1 MEIYKNEN
9 ENIKNKADIDKYF
22 SLTLLKEDVRELK
35 PNPEV
40 YLKVLDLLNV
50 NAEECLI
57 FEDSLIG
64 VQAANASG
72 IDVAVI
78 YDKYSDGNRKEI
90 NELSKYSFDNYMD
103 VINNID

>member
-1 MEIYKNEN
+1 M
-9 ENIKNKADIDKYF
+9 
-22 SLTLLKEDVRELK
+22 
-35 PNPEV
+35 
-40 YLKVLDLLNV
+40 LNV
-50 NAEECLI
+50 NPEECLI

-90 NELSKYSFDNYMD
+90 NKLSKYSFNNYMD
-103 VINNID
+103 VINNIS